1 MDATQ
6 MNFADMECNILKKKN
21 IRKNN
26 NNNKALFLLISI
38 Y

>member
-1 MDATQ
+1 
-6 MNFADMECNILKKKN
+6 MNFADMECNILDNTN